1 MISYEN
7 IKEAQDTLIKC
18 WGTDGKKVI
27 EECAKVKP
35 FNGSMK
41 SFFEYC
47 TCCGGNWVGMLLSG
61 VKALFPSVYDAIPN
75 DMSITAFCCVCATM
89 VLCGV
94 DIQDEC

>member
-18 WGTDGKKVI
+18 WGDDGKKVI

-47 TCCGGNWVGMLLSG
+47 ACCGGNWVGMLLSG
-61 VKALFPSVYDAIPN
+61 VKALLRHSVVFVPLWYFVE
-75 DMSITAFCCVCATM
+75 SISRMNV
-89 VLCGV
+89 
-94 DIQDEC
+94 E